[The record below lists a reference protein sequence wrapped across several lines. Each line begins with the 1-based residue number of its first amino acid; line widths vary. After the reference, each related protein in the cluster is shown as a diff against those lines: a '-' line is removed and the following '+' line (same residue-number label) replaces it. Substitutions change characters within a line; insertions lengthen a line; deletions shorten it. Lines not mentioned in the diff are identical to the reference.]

1 MKNELSAFIIDDD
14 YGFIDLFASV
24 YWELAESLGFQPRL
38 CSADCYT
45 GELAERHY
53 DVAFLD
59 IQMPELSGFEIS
71 RILPHSDT
79 RVVYVSAFDYYVFES
94 FDYRA
99 YGFVRKHQLL
109 NDLYRV
115 LLRYCLEQNNTI
127 EIMINGKI
135 LPIDIDR
142 IWLISVNGNYTT
154 IYFDEFTSKIKV
166 SLQRFEAANIKQLEY
181 NFAHISRHMIV
192 NLKCV
197 ERVQGNQVFMNKGS
211 ALYMSRG
218 YAAKFRER
226 YYTYRNRYAL

>member
-1 MKNELSAFIIDDD
+1 MKNELSALIIDDD
-14 YGFIDLFASV
+14 YGFIDLFASA
-24 YWELAESLGFQPRL
+24 YHEAAESLGFQPRL
-38 CSADCYT
+38 CSADRYS
-45 GELAERHY
+45 GELAENHY

-99 YGFVRKHQLL
+99 YGFVRKHQLR

-115 LLRYCLEQNNTI
+115 LGRYCLEQNNTI
-127 EIMINGKI
+127 EIMMNGRI
-135 LPIDIDR
+135 LPIDTDR
-142 IWLISVNGNYTT
+142 IWLINVNGNYTT
-154 IYFDEFTSKIKV
+154 VHFDEFISKMKV
-166 SLQRFEAANIKQLEY
+166 SLQRFEAANKKQLEY
-181 NFAHISRHMIV
+181 SFAHISRHMIV

-197 ERVQGNQVFMNKGS
+197 ERVQGNQVFMQEGS
-211 ALYMSRG
+211 VLYMSRG

>member
-99 YGFVRKHQLL
+99 YGFVRKHQLR

-127 EIMINGKI
+127 EIMTNVKI

-154 IYFDEFTSKIKV
+154 IHFDP
-166 SLQRFEAANIKQLEY
+166 
-181 NFAHISRHMIV
+181 
-192 NLKCV
+192 
-197 ERVQGNQVFMNKGS
+197 
-211 ALYMSRG
+211 
-218 YAAKFRER
+218 
-226 YYTYRNRYAL
+226 